1 MVENDTT
8 IMGGSMM
15 TVVDEINHLKDQTVH
30 LKNQAVEVFQRVVSF
45 EDLPAWM
52 QSDPYIRQGY
62 RKQLNSFKQCYESL
76 FYVHNETVN
85 IWSHLIVGL
94 FFVSLLLATDYS
106 ILRDCPQISASDTLA
121 IQSYLAGAT
130 GCLFLSVSIT
140 LNISRPLYISIF
152 FLVHCI

>member
-1 MVENDTT
+1 MIESETT
-8 IMGGSMM
+8 IMSGSMT

-30 LKNQAVEVFQRVVSF
+30 LKNQAVEAFQRVVFF
-45 EDLPAWM
+45 EDLPEWM

-62 RKQLNSFKQCYESL
+62 RQQLSSFKKCYESL
-76 FYVHNETVN
+76 FYLHNETVN

-121 IQSYLAGAT
+121 IQSYLAGAA
-130 GCLFLSVSIT
+130 GCLFLSVSTT
-140 LNISRPLYISIF
+140 LDISCPSYISIL
-152 FLVHCI
+152 FLVNCI